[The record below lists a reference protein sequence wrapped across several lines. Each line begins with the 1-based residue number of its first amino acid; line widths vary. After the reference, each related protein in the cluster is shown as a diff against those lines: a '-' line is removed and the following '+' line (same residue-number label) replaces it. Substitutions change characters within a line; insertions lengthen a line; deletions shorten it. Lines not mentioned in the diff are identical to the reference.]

1 MIPGMTVLAP
11 QDPNEIKAAVRAMIE
26 HDGPVYMRIGNSKIA
41 NILPEKEFVIG
52 MPTVYPVDQEIVV
65 ESAGKTGVI
74 LVVEEHYAEGGLGTL
89 VSEVCSSLHDVT
101 VYRLGIPAEYATTG
115 SYTDLLHYCRL
126 DSEGIA
132 NEVKTT
138 LMSFVPSWDEA
149 HKCCFIA
156 SNFILKVSETSGPA
170 EIVAFSVWIDYNRVL
185 IAMYGKMEE
194 LV

>member
-52 MPTVYPVDQEIVV
+52 MPTVYPVDKEIVV

-74 LVVEEHYAEGGLGTL
+74 LVVEEHY
-89 VSEVCSSLHDVT
+89 
-101 VYRLGIPAEYATTG
+101 AEYATTG